1 MDVQVDIKYIKDLQ
15 HRLFRGLVLEQLC
28 RAMVNTLKAYDD
40 MTYVYYA
47 ERLAGVDNA
56 ARLLY
61 IDPKVNAGDN
71 AAKPKGSNELS
82 ETEGSMGE
90 EE

>member
-1 MDVQVDIKYIKDLQ
+1 MNVKTDLRYIQDLQ
-15 HRLFRGLVLEQLC
+15 HRFFRGLVFERLC
-28 RAMVNTLKAYDD
+28 REMLNTMKAYDD
-40 MTYVYYA
+40 MTYVYYG
-47 ERLAGVDNA
+47 EKLAGVDIA
-56 ARLLY
+56 ARALY

-71 AAKPKGSNELS
+71 AAEPKGSNELS